1 MDTLNPA
8 QQAAVKYL
16 DGPLLVLAGA
26 GSGKTRV
33 IVQKIAHLIREAGFR
48 PAQVAAVTFTNKAA
62 REMRERVARLLG
74 RGEARGLRIST
85 FHTLGLDILRR
96 EHALLGYRANP
107 SIYDDK
113 DSLALLQSLAEAEE
127 AGVVPGIQ
135 WQISRWKSDLVLP
148 ESLPALED
156 DPVLRAAAR
165 LYPRYQRQL
174 RAYNA
179 VDFDD
184 LILQPL
190 HLFENHPE
198 ALVTWRSRIRYLL
211 VDEYQDTNA
220 CQYRLVRVLMGE
232 RGGLTV
238 VGDDDQ
244 SIYAWRGARPENL
257 AELAQ
262 DFPDL
267 KVIKL
272 EQNYRSSGRILKA
285 ANHLI
290 ANNPHV
296 FPKTLWSDL
305 GPGEPI
311 RVLSCQDP
319 EHEARQVV
327 SALLAHHFKHR
338 SDYADYAIL
347 YRGNHQSQPFERC
360 LREHRIPY
368 RISGGTSFFAHSEV
382 KDLLAYCRL
391 LVNPVDD
398 GAFLRIV
405 NTPRREIGPA
415 TLEKLS
421 AYAAEREVSL
431 LSACGELGMASR
443 MGERAG
449 SRLARFAHW
458 VGDFAGRIPRL
469 EPAKVMASLVA
480 ELAFDEWLR
489 TSAQDTRIAERRQAN
504 VAELVDWF
512 TRLKGEDGEALSFQE
527 RVQKLALFDILER
540 QAEADGDGVALMTLH
555 AAKGL
560 EFPHVFLTGMEED
573 ILPHR
578 NSSTEAG
585 IAEERRLA
593 YVGIT
598 RAQRGLTLSLAA
610 RRKRAG
616 EWERCDPSRFLEEL
630 PAGELRW
637 EGREPMAPDERLER
651 GQAHLAR
658 LRSMLGSRGT

>member
-8 QQAAVKYL
+8 QRAAVQYL

-33 IVQKIAHLIREAGFR
+33 IVQKITHLIREGGYK
-48 PAQVAAVTFTNKAA
+48 PSQVAAVTFTNKAA
-62 REMRERVARLLG
+62 REMRERVAKLLG

-113 DSLALLQSLAEAEE
+113 DALALIQSLAEDTE
-127 AGVVPGIQ
+127 AGLAAGIQ

-148 ESLPALED
+148 EALPALED
-156 DPVLRAAAR
+156 DPVLKAAAR

-198 ALVTWRSRIRYLL
+198 ALLTWRSRIRYLL

-257 AELAQ
+257 AELAR
-262 DFPDL
+262 DFPNL
-267 KVIKL
+267 RVIKL
-272 EQNYRSSGRILKA
+272 EQNYRSSGYILKA

-296 FPKTLWSDL
+296 FPKTLWSEL

-311 RVLSCQDP
+311 RVLNCKDP
-319 EHEARQVV
+319 DHEARQVV
-327 SALLAHHFKHR
+327 STLLAHHFRHR
-338 SDYADYAIL
+338 SEYRDYAIL

-368 RISGGTSFFAHSEV
+368 RISGGTSFFAHGEV

-391 LVNPVDD
+391 LVNPADD

-431 LSACGELGMASR
+431 LLACAELGMASR
-443 MGERAG
+443 VGERAG
-449 SRLARFAHW
+449 ARLARFAHW
-458 VGDFAGRIPRL
+458 VEDFAGRLPTMD
-469 EPAKVMASLVA
+469 PARVMATLVA
-480 ELAFDEWLR
+480 ELAFDDWLK
-489 TSAQDTRIAERRQAN
+489 TSAQDSRIAERRQAN
-504 VAELVDWF
+504 AAELVDWF
-512 TRLKGEDGEALSFQE
+512 ARLGSDEGTLSFQE

-540 QAEADGDGVALMTLH
+540 QEEADGDGVALMTLH

-578 NSSTEAG
+578 NSLSEEG
-585 IAEERRLA
+585 IHEERRLA

-598 RAQRGLTLSLAA
+598 RAQRTLFLSLTA

-637 EGREPMAPDERLER
+637 EGREPVAPEERLER

-658 LRSMLGSRGT
+658 LRSMLDSRGG

>member
-8 QQAAVKYL
+8 QQAAVRYL

-33 IVQKIAHLIREAGFR
+33 IVQKIAHLIRSAGYR
-48 PAQVAAVTFTNKAA
+48 PGQVAAVTFTNKAA
-62 REMRERVARLLG
+62 REMRERVGQLLG
-74 RGEARGLRIST
+74 KGEARGLRIST

-96 EHALLGYRANP
+96 EHASLGYRANP

-113 DSLALLQSLAEAEE
+113 DSLALLQSLAEGEE
-127 AGVVPGIQ
+127 SGVVPAIL

-148 ESLPALED
+148 DALPPLED

-174 RAYNA
+174 KAYNA

-190 HLFENHPE
+190 TLFQQDAA
-198 ALVTWRSRIRYLL
+198 ALTTWRSRIRYLL

-220 CQYRLVRVLMGE
+220 SQYQLVRVLMGD
-232 RGGLTV
+232 RGNLTV

-257 AELAQ
+257 ADLAQ
-262 DFPDL
+262 DFPNL

-272 EQNYRSSGRILKA
+272 EQNYRSSGYILAA
-285 ANHLI
+285 ANQLI
-290 ANNPHV
+290 SNNPHV
-296 FPKTLWSDL
+296 FPKTLWSEL
-305 GPGEPI
+305 GPGERI
-311 RVLSCQDP
+311 RVLSCKDP
-319 EHEARQVV
+319 DHEASRVV
-327 SALLAHHFKHR
+327 STLLAHHFKHR
-338 SDYADYAIL
+338 NDYRDYAIL

-368 RISGGTSFFAHSEV
+368 RISGGTSFFSHTEV

-391 LVNPVDD
+391 LVNPADD

-415 TLEKLS
+415 TLEKLT
-421 AYAAEREVSL
+421 AYAASRELPL
-431 LSACGELGMASR
+431 LQASTELGLGHYL
-443 MGERAG
+443 GERAAA
-449 SRLARFAHW
+449 RLGRFAHW
-458 VGDFAGRIPRL
+458 VEDFAGRLP
-469 EPAKVMASLVA
+469 VMQPGQVMPTLVV
-480 ELAFDEWLR
+480 ELGFNEWLKAA
-489 TSAQDTRIAERRQAN
+489 SADSRIAERRQAN
-504 VAELVDWF
+504 VAELLDWF
-512 TRLKGEDGEALSFQE
+512 QRLGQDEVPLSFVE
-527 RVQKLALFDILER
+527 RVNKLALFDILER
-540 QAEADGDGVALMTLH
+540 QDEADGDGVALMTLH

-578 NSSTEAG
+578 NSRSEEG

-598 RAQRGLTLSLAA
+598 RAQRSLTLSLVG
-610 RRKRAG
+610 RRKRGG

-630 PAGELRW
+630 PAGELHW
-637 EGREPMAPDERLER
+637 EGREPVAPEERLER

-658 LRSMLGSRGT
+658 LRSMLGNQNG